1 MLHKMQWMLLE
12 PSVPLIPSTSI
23 RIAIVLSDIFL
34 TIKSKDASG
43 YSNVVKSIISLSI
56 KILPFKS
63 SILKLITSEAFI
75 VEADSSFEQEN
86 KIKFNINIRQL

>member
-63 SILKLITSEAFI
+63 SILKLITSKHL
-75 VEADSSFEQEN
+75 S
-86 KIKFNINIRQL
+86 